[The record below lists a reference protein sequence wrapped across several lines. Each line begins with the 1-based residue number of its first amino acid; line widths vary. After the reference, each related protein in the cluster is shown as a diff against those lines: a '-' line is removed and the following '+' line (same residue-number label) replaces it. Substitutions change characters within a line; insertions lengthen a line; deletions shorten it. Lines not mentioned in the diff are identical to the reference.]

1 MEVSKRAAG
10 VMGGASEGSPRQM
23 KLSETYRTMKK
34 NSVFGEKKQDSFGC
48 KEEVG
53 GGGGVAQAGF
63 LAPGRSVN
71 VKQEGNVEA
80 GHLSFMSNNTGLS
93 SFPSPLGVQTGYS
106 TFPGVPRKGQPPSLG
121 FNGNTKVEPMPNF
134 MFGSVKAEPVDH
146 LPLFCSPALAG
157 ILKLGKGCKPEPA
170 PVVPMPNPAVS
181 VNLKHYVGAEQA
193 DSMPK
198 VAPSS
203 SPHGLPFERMEHQQQ
218 ESVAAAAPPLVMVV
232 EDDSVPGKRADT
244 ATATV
249 AASAATEG
257 VKGLGYVKVEPVEK
271 LFTALDMLPGG
282 WGTDASSNPLPF
294 AVPKELPPLAEIVVK
309 EENYPA
315 GEASPIP
322 NNKLMTALDMFP
334 AGELGPQE
342 AHHHNHLRG
351 GLSSPNLM
359 MSTDTLGDDA
369 SESFHGIIRRVKSEP
384 EAGVGGS
391 GEKATTSGLSLEKIT
406 KDIKVSEIIQN
417 VVTRAECPP
426 IRPDNLPSGVF
437 TDRKAFQ
444 PPPPPQVLS
453 GEESDEY
460 GSSST
465 ESEDTDDE
473 DDEGGLSKK
482 GRRDGTNEAIERSL
496 QQKRQRPQEDVEKKH
511 RNSNPG
517 RRVQGGRLYDSSFG
531 ITCHWCR
538 QKTVEPHVKC
548 RECTIHYCGPCL
560 LNRNG
565 ENIKEELCDGVR
577 WLCPKCRNGCGPGC
591 DNWYVAKLHSCIFIV
606 YYSYL
611 KLMCSLDPVA

>member
-1 MEVSKRAAG
+1 MEVTKKRAAG

-23 KLSETYRTMKK
+23 KLSETYRTAKK
-34 NSVFGEKKQDSFGC
+34 NSVFGEKKQEFFGC

-53 GGGGVAQAGF
+53 GGGGVAQAVY

-80 GHLSFMSNNTGLS
+80 GHLSFMSNTVLS
-93 SFPSPLGVQTGYS
+93 SFPSLGVQTGYS
-106 TFPGVPRKGQPPSLG
+106 TFPGVPRKEQPPSLG
-121 FNGNTKVEPMPNF
+121 LKGNTKVVPMPNLV
-134 MFGSVKAEPVDH
+134 FGNVKPEPVDH

-157 ILKLGKGCKPEPA
+157 ILKLGKGSKPEPP
-170 PVVPMPNPAVS
+170 PVVPKANPAVS

-193 DSMPK
+193 DRMPK
-198 VAPSS
+198 VAPFS
-203 SPHGLPFERMEHQQQ
+203 SPHGLPLERMDHQQQ
-218 ESVAAAAPPLVMVV
+218 ELVAAAHPPPPLVMVV
-232 EDDSVPGKRADT
+232 DDDSVPGKRADT

-249 AASAATEG
+249 AASAAMGG
-257 VKGLGYVKVEPVEK
+257 VKGLGYVKAEPVEK
-271 LFTALDMLPGG
+271 LFTALDMFPGG
-282 WGTDASSNPLPF
+282 GVTDASSNPLPF
-294 AVPKELPPLAEIVVK
+294 AIPKELPPLAVIDVK
-309 EENYPA
+309 VENYPV
-315 GEASPIP
+315 GEAFPIP

-342 AHHHNHLRG
+342 AHHHNHISG

-369 SESFHGIIRRVKSEP
+369 SESCHGIIRRVKSEP
-384 EAGVGGS
+384 EAGVGGF
-391 GEKATTSGLSLEKIT
+391 GEKAVTSGSSLEIT

-417 VVTRAECPP
+417 AVTRADCPAM
-426 IRPDNLPSGVF
+426 RTDNLPSGVF
-437 TDRKAFQ
+437 TDRKVCQ
-444 PPPPPQVLS
+444 PAPPPQVVS

-460 GSSST
+460 SSSST
-465 ESEDTDDE
+465 ESDDSDDE
-473 DDEGGLSKK
+473 DEGGLSKK
-482 GRRDGTNEAIERSL
+482 GRRDGINEAIERSL

-591 DNWYVAKLHSCIFIV
+591 DNWYVAKLHSCIFIL
-606 YYSYL
+606 YYFNL
-611 KLMCSLDPVA
+611 KLMCSLDAVA